1 MCLNQ
6 DHPRLNGQLAQ
17 NLHLGTFAVQFKHIA
32 WGQLRGRQDGP
43 YVAPDTIDRD
53 WFRYDGVMD
62 ADVRDSVAGCRLLR
76 KPDVLFASLKAL
88 NGA

>member
-1 MCLNQ
+1 LNA
-6 DHPRLNGQLAQ
+6 QLAQ
-17 NLHLGTFAVQFKHIA
+17 NLHLGTFAVQFKHVA
-32 WGQLRGRQDGP
+32 WGQLRGRQHRP

-62 ADVRDSVAGCRLLR
+62 AHVRDSVAGCRLLR